1 MSSVDPSLILRN
13 RKGEIIFF
21 RPKDNFAKFMNEYT
35 SGVSVKGLGN
45 PLRPDDD
52 HFPVRPD
59 ASFHRREGAQGFGLF
74 NHNDERAISDWI
86 KADSRWTDQC
96 VQVIGFLRAALD
108 QQVQEQVELRVVE
121 PWAGSRPSIRRVTA
135 VLEQLYGG
143 WTDIKGQRNFNEMT
157 IIPDFTSVQTV
168 QSGLL
173 KIDALRLERDGW
185 GHAPAIYDDA
195 FYRIWLLKRMRAWP
209 VLSILRT
216 SLVREAALTFA
227 QCRIQLSAV
236 LTDEQESRDD
246 ENHRRVQQLILK
258 DYFQQPTEPT
268 EPRIDSS
275 VTPLFVN
282 RMVGDPGFKC
292 YNCDMTSHSAKDCQ
306 ELWCSKCGARFT
318 VFGCNGYHNYTE
330 CPLWNRKRSATADA
344 ADQPPQK
351 PRMMFQ
357 QSVTPSHSTSR
368 AHQYYPQRGQ
378 QSTTRAISQQQQY
391 PQRVQQPAVIPAT
404 QLSVG
409 RKPWNPSRL
418 RQSVPR
424 SRFAGHAGVLDDP
437 IYDDALEAAGVQDM
451 SLEQAQAFSARIQSF
466 NASAAAMVD
475 QAQSGDE
482 SGAGGREYTQP
493 WEHADSDF

>member
-1 MSSVDPSLILRN
+1 
-13 RKGEIIFF
+13 
-21 RPKDNFAKFMNEYT
+21 MNEYT
-35 SGVSVKGLGN
+35 TGVSVKGLGN

-209 VLSILRT
+209 VSGK
-216 SLVREAALTFA
+216 
-227 QCRIQLSAV
+227 QLLHSHNA
-236 LTDEQESRDD
+236 
-246 ENHRRVQQLILK
+246 
-258 DYFQQPTEPT
+258 
-268 EPRIDSS
+268 
-275 VTPLFVN
+275 
-282 RMVGDPGFKC
+282 G
-292 YNCDMTSHSAKDCQ
+292 YN
-306 ELWCSKCGARFT
+306 
-318 VFGCNGYHNYTE
+318 
-330 CPLWNRKRSATADA
+330 
-344 ADQPPQK
+344 
-351 PRMMFQ
+351 
-357 QSVTPSHSTSR
+357 
-368 AHQYYPQRGQ
+368 
-378 QSTTRAISQQQQY
+378 
-391 PQRVQQPAVIPAT
+391 
-404 QLSVG
+404 
-409 RKPWNPSRL
+409 
-418 RQSVPR
+418 
-424 SRFAGHAGVLDDP
+424 
-437 IYDDALEAAGVQDM
+437 
-451 SLEQAQAFSARIQSF
+451 
-466 NASAAAMVD
+466 
-475 QAQSGDE
+475 
-482 SGAGGREYTQP
+482 
-493 WEHADSDF
+493 